1 VVGGHSGAIVVFTVV
16 LAGGVSVGRCGVVLY
31 FSRLRVSFMS
41 FLSCIWE
48 VKKKQSFWSLNVQ
61 LDVNIVIY

>member
-1 VVGGHSGAIVVFTVV
+1 VVGGRSGEIVVFTVV

-48 VKKKQSFWSLNVQ
+48 VKKIILVPNVQ
-61 LDVNIVIY
+61 LDVNIVLY